1 MISTNRYLTEEI
13 QEEPYTSRFGALRFP
28 VLGQPH
34 PLTSGA
40 VQPFLEI
47 SSAAKRKMCLAPFP
61 RSRTTRRWRRSY
73 PRSPRT
79 TPFAKRFGSST
90 VRTSC
95 SGSLRVRG
103 LAWRGGG
110 GGAGARVP
118 PPGSQEPLVAVS
130 YKNGAVPA
138 LGCFTFHKKEKDQ

>member
-1 MISTNRYLTEEI
+1 MSIELVMPSNHLILCCPLLITRNHIRLSCI
-13 QEEPYTSRFGALRFP
+13 GGRILNPWTSVTMALSF
-28 VLGQPH
+28 
-34 PLTSGA
+34 
-40 VQPFLEI
+40 
-47 SSAAKRKMCLAPFP
+47 
-61 RSRTTRRWRRSY
+61 
-73 PRSPRT
+73 SPRAFWT
-79 TPFAKRFGSST
+79 GFLRSSRSSSSLWRLLCTMAKST
-90 VRTSC
+90 AIWTSC